1 MSIEN
6 IRNNYY
12 TVIQKLK
19 VSEKIINNNVSTY
32 LFLLYML

>member
-19 VSEKIINNNVSTY
+19 ISGKIINNNVSTY

>member
-12 TVIQKLK
+12 TVIQNLK